1 MNTTSTLSDHKAD
14 HPGQSYM
21 IIVNS
26 REETVPDELVTFEQV
41 VQLAFPNG
49 LNEPNVK
56 FSMTYRHAAS
66 EPHAGELSAGGSV
79 EVKHHGTVFNVTRT
93 VQS

>member
-1 MNTTSTLSDHKAD
+1 MNTTTSVSDQKTP
-14 HPGQSYM
+14 HPGQSYI

-26 REETVPDELVTFEQV
+26 REDPAADELVTFEQV

-66 EPHAGELSAGGSV
+66 EPHAGELSSGGSV
-79 EVKHHGTVFNVTRT
+79 RVKHHGTIFNVTRT